1 MARESVKAGETR
13 TKILDSAAR
22 LFREKGYAAVS
33 LRAIAASQEMQGGS
47 LYYHF
52 DSKEQI
58 VTEILNIG
66 IELVRVA
73 VEFALSMLPEGTSHA
88 EIIRTAIRVHLSA
101 LLEHSDYTS
110 ANVRIFGQVP
120 ASVQAGNLEVRAR
133 YEDCWKR
140 ILEDARR
147 DGVLRADTDLNV
159 TRLMLIGAMNAS
171 LEWFDPERGSVDQLA
186 TRLADNVLNGILETA
201 DR

>member
-1 MARESVKAGETR
+1 MARATTKAGDTR
-13 TKILDSAAR
+13 KGILDAAAR
-22 LFREKGYAAVS
+22 LFRQKGYAAVS
-33 LRAIAASQEMQGGS
+33 LRAIAASQNMQGGS

-58 VTEILNIG
+58 VTEILNTG

-73 VEFALSMLPEGTSHA
+73 VEYAVAMLPAGTSHA
-88 EIIRTAIRVHLSA
+88 DIIRTAVRVHLSA

-120 ASVQAGNLEVRAR
+120 KSVQAANLATRAN
-133 YEDCWKR
+133 YEACWKR
-140 ILEDARR
+140 LLGNARQ
-147 DGVLRADTDLNV
+147 DGAIRRGADLNIA
-159 TRLMLIGAMNAS
+159 LLALIGAMNAS
-171 LEWFDPERGSVDQLA
+171 LEWFDPEQGSVDQLA
-186 TRLADNVLNGILETA
+186 GRLVDNFLFGILETS